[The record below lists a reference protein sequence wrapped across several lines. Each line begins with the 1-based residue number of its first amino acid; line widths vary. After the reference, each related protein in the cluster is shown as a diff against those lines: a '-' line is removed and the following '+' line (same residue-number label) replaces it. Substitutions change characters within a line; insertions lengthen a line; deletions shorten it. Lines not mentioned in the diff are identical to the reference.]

1 MGIYQVRFATEA
13 DAPCLVEI
21 HNRNARGACDRFD
34 RGFLLEPTSLDAVQG
49 ALGKGTR
56 YLVAVNE
63 GDRILGF
70 VMIALSLLNPVLRD
84 KITWTNPHIPA
95 QTQRDNHRYIQI
107 LAVHPDVAGRG
118 VARTLYESLP
128 IQFPNTLFS
137 AIVVWQPIQN
147 QRSLQFH
154 QRQGFI
160 ELGRLRAEQFLDLH
174 NYEAIVIGK
183 ATPPATW
190 DS

>member
-13 DAPCLVEI
+13 DAPDLVEI
-21 HNRNARGACDRFD
+21 HNRNARVACDTFD
-34 RGFLLEPTSLDAVQG
+34 RGFLLEQTSLDRVQA
-49 ALGKGTR
+49 ALAQGTR
-56 YLVAVNE
+56 YWVAVDE

-70 VMIALSLLNPVLRD
+70 VMIAFSLLTPDLRE
-84 KITWTNPHIPA
+84 KITWANPHFPA
-95 QTQRDNHRYIQI
+95 QTQQENHRYIQI
-107 LAVHPDVAGRG
+107 LAVHPNAAGQG

-128 IQFPNTLFS
+128 TQFPNTLFS

-174 NYEAIVIGK
+174 HYEAIVIGK
-183 ATPPATW
+183 AIPPATW
-190 DS
+190 ST